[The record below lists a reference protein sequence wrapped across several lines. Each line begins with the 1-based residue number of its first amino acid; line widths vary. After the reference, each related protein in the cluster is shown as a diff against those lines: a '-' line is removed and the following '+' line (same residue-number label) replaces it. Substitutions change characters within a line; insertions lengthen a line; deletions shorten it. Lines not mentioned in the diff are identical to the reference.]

1 MIVMVH
7 MPTSHLIYLSGLM
20 NSFCTMNSMCVFNRF
35 FYFNKV
41 LGNSAHVKIG
51 NRIDLGITKI

>member
-1 MIVMVH
+1 MVH